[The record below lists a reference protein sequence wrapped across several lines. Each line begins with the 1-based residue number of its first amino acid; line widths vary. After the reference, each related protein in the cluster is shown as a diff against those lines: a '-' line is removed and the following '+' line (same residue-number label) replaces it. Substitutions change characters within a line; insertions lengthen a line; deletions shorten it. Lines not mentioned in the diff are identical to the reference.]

1 MEIAINPI
9 DSLRKEVTVTFP
21 AEEVNNKINQE
32 YNEILQ
38 YVDVRGFRKGHV
50 PMSILQRRYGDDV
63 LSEVEGHFK
72 QESLNKVVKDNN
84 WELLSMPN
92 FKNDALQK
100 DKEFVLHIV
109 IDLRPKMELPD
120 FKTIEIKKHKVN
132 VSDEDV
138 NNAILDAQKQM
149 GELVVVENE
158 ASQKDDTLVGD
169 VVVYEDGKEE
179 AIIKQENIEL
189 SLEREK
195 CYVRYVAMDSQ
206 DFYGKKSGDEVK
218 KDVTSKIGDKETLYH
233 VTFKV
238 TNVKRPKLHELNEE
252 FFHNFNVHSLEELKN
267 ATKES
272 LIHEAQ
278 HRVEGEVEESI
289 WETMLEK
296 VTYEDP
302 VSFIN
307 ERVEDYKPDFI
318 QRQFKK
324 MQEKDAELT
333 IEKAQ
338 PELDT
343 AWAEE
348 QEHMKEH
355 ISKQLKEEL
364 LVQLLTEEFHIKVSD
379 AEIENM
385 VKMFALYQQQPVAKV
400 RELLEQTGQ
409 LDHMIA
415 SITKTKICKRIETEI
430 TCTEID

>member
-21 AEEVNNKINQE
+21 AEEVNNKISQE

-50 PMSILQRRYGDDV
+50 PMSILERRYGDDV

-72 QESLNKVVKDNN
+72 QDSLNKVIKDNN
-84 WELLSMPN
+84 WELLSMSN

-100 DKEFVLHIV
+100 DKDFVLHIV

-120 FKTIEIKKHKVN
+120 FKKMEIKKHKIN

-138 NNAILDAQKQM
+138 NNAILDYQKQM

-158 ASQKDDTLVGD
+158 ESKENDTLVGD

-179 AIIKQENIEL
+179 PIIKQENIEL

-195 CYVRYVAMDSQ
+195 CYVRYIAMDSK
-206 DFYGKKSGDEVK
+206 DFYGKKSGDEVT
-218 KDVTSKIGDKETLYH
+218 KDVTSTVGDKETVYH

-238 TNVKRPKLHELNEE
+238 TNVKRTQLHELNEE
-252 FFHNFNVHSLEELKN
+252 FFHNFNVHSLEELQSI
-267 ATKES
+267 TKEN

-278 HRVEGEVEESI
+278 HKVEGEVEESI
-289 WETMLEK
+289 WDTVLEK

-307 ERVEDYKPDFI
+307 DRVEEHKLYFTES
-318 QRQFKK
+318 QFKK

-333 IEKAQ
+333 MEKAQ
-338 PELDT
+338 PEIDA
-343 AWAEE
+343 AWADE
-348 QEHMKEH
+348 QEHLKEH
-355 ISKQLKEEL
+355 IAKQLKEEL
-364 LVQLLTEEFHIKVSD
+364 LAQLLTEEFHIKVNDS
-379 AEIENM
+379 EIDDM
-385 VKMFALYQQQPVAKV
+385 VKMFALYQQQPVPKV
-400 RELLEQTGQ
+400 REYMEQSGQ
-409 LDHMIA
+409 LDHIRA
-415 SITKTKICKRIETEI
+415 SLTRRKICKRIETEI